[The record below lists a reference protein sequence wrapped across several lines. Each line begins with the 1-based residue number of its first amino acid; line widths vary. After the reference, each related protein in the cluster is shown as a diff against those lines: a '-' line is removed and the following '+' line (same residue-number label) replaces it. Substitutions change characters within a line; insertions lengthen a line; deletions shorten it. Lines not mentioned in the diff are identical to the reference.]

1 MSVLNFIVLILIFAI
16 PVVFAIQPMLS
27 RQIELPSEIDSQKD
41 ILQRRK
47 QVLYSQIKELELEHG
62 LGLVTDSDFKH
73 IRRGLKREV
82 SVVISQ
88 IRKIS

>member
-27 RQIELPSEIDSQKD
+27 RQIEVPSEIDSQKD